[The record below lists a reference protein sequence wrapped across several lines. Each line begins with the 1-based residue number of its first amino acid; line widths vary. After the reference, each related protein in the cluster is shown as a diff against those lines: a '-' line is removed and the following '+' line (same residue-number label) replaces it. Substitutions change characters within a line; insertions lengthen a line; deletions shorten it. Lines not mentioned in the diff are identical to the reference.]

1 MGPPGGDVRMLA
13 ADPSKPN
20 VLYMGTTDGHI
31 FGSTDGGEHWRI
43 LGRAGV
49 RLDGVIT
56 SILVDSRD
64 SRTLFASSW
73 TREAQ
78 GEGGGIFRSPDAGL
92 TWQPAG
98 LLGHAVRALI
108 QSPSDPDIFVAGA
121 LDGVF
126 RSTDGGFSWQR
137 ISPADDAELQ
147 NVDSLAMDPLHS
159 DTIYAGTFH
168 LPWKTTDGGKHW
180 IPIHAGMID
189 DSDVLSLVVD
199 PHHSRRV
206 FASACSGIYRSDDG
220 GALWQKIQ
228 GVPFSARRTYVIR
241 QDPQHPAIVYGGTSE
256 GLWQSRDGGATWRRI
271 TSRDWVINT
280 LVVVPESD
288 SAQPGRIVIGTEQ
301 LGVLVS
307 DDGEEFRTANDGFFH
322 REIIDLA
329 LDRDNPGRI
338 LVVLANAPEP
348 VLATQDGGRTWEPL
362 GPGLRTEGLKNV
374 YASPDGWLASLDRG
388 GLMRYDAQKSAWV
401 RIGSVEGESMEEAGH
416 AGKALHESRIAPFS
430 LVVNDMAF
438 SSSIWF
444 AATEQG
450 LFASRDKGETWTIYH
465 FAPLDLPVNSVR
477 VSPDGRD
484 IRVVSLRG
492 MVFSPDGGQTWSWH
506 DLPFDSG
513 GALRLDRAA
522 DGTLLATAQKGLYIS
537 RDAGRTWQKV
547 SSGLPEVPV
556 RDLALT
562 DKVWLASMEI
572 GGLYLSRDE
581 ARSWTRVEGTLAQG
595 FFPVVISAE
604 SGDTIYAASSTEG
617 LYAVEPAA
625 RPAVSSFLSV
635 PAAPNRPLSQR

>member
-1 MGPPGGDVRMLA
+1 
-13 ADPSKPN
+13 
-20 VLYMGTTDGHI
+20 MGTTDGHI
-31 FGSTDGGEHWRI
+31 FSSVDGGEHWRI
-43 LGRAGV
+43 LGRAGI

-56 SILVDSRD
+56 SIVVDSRD

-78 GEGGGIFRSPDAGL
+78 GEGGGIFRSGDAGL

-108 QSPSDPDIFVAGA
+108 QSSSNPAIFVAGA

-126 RSTDGGFSWQR
+126 RSTDGGSSWQR
-137 ISPADDAELQ
+137 ISPADDVELQ
-147 NVDSLAMDPLHS
+147 NVDSLAMDPLHA
-159 DTIYAGTFH
+159 DIIYAGTFH

-189 DSDVLSLVVD
+189 DSDVLSLAVD
-199 PHHSRRV
+199 THHPRRV
-206 FASACSGIYRSDDG
+206 FASACSGVYRSEDG

-241 QDPQHPAIVYGGTSE
+241 QDPAHPALVYAGTSE

-271 TSRDWVINT
+271 TSHDWVINT
-280 LVVVPESD
+280 LVVVPQSG
-288 SAQPGRIVIGTEQ
+288 SAEHGRIVIGTEQ

-307 DDGEEFRTANDGFFH
+307 DDGEEFHAANDGFFH

-362 GPGLRTEGLKNV
+362 GPGLRAEGLKSV
-374 YASPDGWLASLDRG
+374 YASPGGWLASLDRG
-388 GLMRYDAQKSAWV
+388 GLMRYDAQKSDWI
-401 RIGSVEGESMEEAGH
+401 RIGNIAGEGEEHMGH
-416 AGKALHESRIAPFS
+416 GGKAVHASGPAPFS

-438 SSSIWF
+438 AGGIWF
-444 AATEQG
+444 AATERG
-450 LFASRDKGETWTIYH
+450 LFASRDQGDTWTIYH

-492 MVFSPDGGQTWSWH
+492 MVFSSDGGQTWSWH
-506 DLPFDSG
+506 DLPFEAG
-513 GALRLDRAA
+513 GVFRLDSAP
-522 DGTLLATAQKGLYIS
+522 DGTLLASAQKGLYIS

-547 SSGLPEVPV
+547 SSGLPEVPI

-562 DKVWLASMEI
+562 EKVWLASMET
-572 GGLYLSRDE
+572 GGLYVSRDE
-581 ARSWTRVEGTLAQG
+581 ARSWTRVEGTLAEG
-595 FFPVVISAE
+595 FFPVIISGE

-617 LYAVEPAA
+617 LYAVELAGHSAA
-625 RPAVSSFLSV
+625 ASSLS
-635 PAAPNRPLSQR
+635 PHATASGSLSQL

>member
-1 MGPPGGDVRMLA
+1 MGPPGGDVRTLA
-13 ADPSKPN
+13 VDPAKPE

-31 FGSTDGGEHWRI
+31 FASDDGGEHWRI
-43 LGRAGV
+43 LGRAGI

-73 TREAQ
+73 TREADH
-78 GEGGGIFRSPDAGL
+78 EGGGIFRSQDAGL
-92 TWQPAG
+92 NWQPAG
-98 LLGHAVRALI
+98 LIGHAVRALI
-108 QSPSDPDIFVAGA
+108 QSPSDPATFIAGG

-126 RSTDGGFSWQR
+126 RSTDGGSSWQQ

-147 NVDSLAMDPLHS
+147 NVDSLAMDPLHA

-168 LPWKTTDGGKHW
+168 LPWKTTDGGEHW
-180 IPIHAGMID
+180 VPIHAGMID
-189 DSDVLSLVVD
+189 DSDVLSLAVD
-199 PHHSRRV
+199 PHHPRHV
-206 FASACSGIYRSDDG
+206 FASACSGIYRSEDG
-220 GALWQKIQ
+220 GALWQKMQ

-241 QDPQHPAIVYGGTSE
+241 QDPQHPVIVYAGTSE
-256 GLWQSRDGGATWRRI
+256 GLWQSRDGGAAWRRI
-271 TSRDWVINT
+271 TSHDWVINT
-280 LVVVPESD
+280 LVIVPQPD
-288 SAQPGRIVIGTEQ
+288 AAQPGRIVIGTEQ

-307 DDGEEFRTANDGFFH
+307 DDGAEFRDANDGFFH

-338 LVVLANAPEP
+338 LVVLADAPEP
-348 VLATQDGGRTWEPL
+348 VLATDDGGRTWAPL
-362 GPGLRTEGLKNV
+362 GPGLHTEGLKSV
-374 YASPDGWLASLDRG
+374 YAAPGGWLASLGRG

-401 RIGSVEGESMEEAGH
+401 RIGSLAEESEEHVGRS
-416 AGKALHESRIAPFS
+416 GKAIPPSRLAPFS

-438 SSSIWF
+438 SISIWF
-444 AATEQG
+444 AATERG
-450 LFASRDKGETWTIYH
+450 LFASRDQGETWTIYH

-492 MVFSPDGGQTWSWH
+492 MVFSLDAGQTWSWH
-506 DLPFDSG
+506 DLPFDAG

-522 DGTLLATAQKGLYIS
+522 DGTLLASAQKGLYIS

-547 SSGLPEVPV
+547 SSGLPEVPI
-556 RDLALT
+556 RDLALA
-562 DKVWLASMEI
+562 DKVWLASMET

-581 ARSWTRVEGTLAQG
+581 ARSWTRVEGTLAEG

-617 LYAVEPAA
+617 LYAVELAGRSAASSSLPIPAA
-625 RPAVSSFLSV
+625 DAT
-635 PAAPNRPLSQR
+635 LSQH